1 MTHVAQVVLGG
12 APLGDYVE
20 LVRAPAILSVLG
32 DTLAGGAAA
41 GHPFTV
47 RRLALPLASACFY
60 AGGMALN
67 DWADREVDARER
79 PERPIPSGRIS
90 SRRALGVAVGLT
102 AGGLLLAPVGG
113 GRRALLVAVP
123 LAATVWTYDVL
134 AKDHAAGPLVMA
146 ACRGLDVLLGAGP
159 GHLRPA
165 LPAAA
170 ALTLHTAGVTVLS
183 RGEVHGTTAAHAR
196 VVAAGTVLTA
206 VAAAVVPT
214 TALVPTTAVVPN
226 AHRPGSAPRAAPR
239 RGAHPTL
246 HRALA
251 AAASAAFAAACL
263 PAQLAA
269 AREPTA
275 DHARTA
281 TRAGIRAMVPLQSA
295 WAGRHGR
302 PWAVGALA
310 AVEVAGRA
318 LRARSARAGT
328 LVSET

>member
-1 MTHVAQVVLGG
+1 MTPVARVAPGG
-12 APLGDYVE
+12 ARLGDYVE

-113 GRRALLVAVP
+113 GRRALLLAVP

-134 AKDHAAGPLVMA
+134 AKDHATGPLVMA

-183 RGEVHGTTAAHAR
+183 RGEVHGTTTAHAGA
-196 VVAAGTVLTA
+196 VAAGTVLTA

-214 TALVPTTAVVPN
+214 
-226 AHRPGSAPRAAPR
+226 PR
-239 RGAHPTL
+239 RDARSAL

-251 AAASAAFAAACL
+251 TAASVAFAAACL
-263 PAQLAA
+263 PAQLTA

-295 WAGRHGR
+295 WAGRHGQ

-310 AVEVAGRA
+310 VVEVAGRA
-318 LRARSARAGT
+318 LRARSTRAGT